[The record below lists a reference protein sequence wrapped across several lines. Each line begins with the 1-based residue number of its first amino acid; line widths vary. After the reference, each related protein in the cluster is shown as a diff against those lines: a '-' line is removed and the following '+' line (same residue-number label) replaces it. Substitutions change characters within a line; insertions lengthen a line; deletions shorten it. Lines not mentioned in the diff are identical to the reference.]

1 MIRIITDSTADLW
14 QEYVEKRNLIVITMN
29 YRLGDN
35 NYMATPDTASPLY
48 MDDREFYRQMRAGV
62 IASTTQINQAQ
73 YEEAFEPVLQ
83 AGDDILYLA
92 FSSGLTGSQHNAS
105 MAWDELKDKYPDRRL
120 SMVDTKAASMG
131 EGLAVWMVAEH
142 FAAHPDLTLDE
153 LTEYS
158 QSISMKV
165 HHWFTVDDLK
175 YLKRSGRVSGAA
187 AVIGTVLNIKP
198 VLHVDTEGHLI
209 AVEKVQGRKK
219 ALRRLVDQ
227 FDAHCAD
234 KQNGAIFIGNCDALE
249 DAQFVDDLIFQK
261 TGRRATKISGI
272 GPVIGSHSG
281 PGTLALFFVSE
292 DER

>member
-1 MIRIITDSTADLW
+1 MIRIVTDSTADLW
-14 QEYVEKRNLIVITMN
+14 QEYVEKRNIFVITMN

-35 NYMATPDTASPLY
+35 NYMATPDTTSPLY
-48 MDDREFYRQMRAGV
+48 MDDREFYKQMRAGV
-62 IASTTQINQAQ
+62 IASTTQINEAQ
-73 YEEAFEPVLQ
+73 YIEAFEGILS
-83 AGDDILYLA
+83 AGDDILYAA
-92 FSSGLTGSQHNAS
+92 FSSGLTGSQNNARL
-105 MAWDELKDKYPDRRL
+105 AWDELKEKYPERRL
-120 SMVDTKAASMG
+120 IMVDTKAASMG
-131 EGLAVWMVAEH
+131 EGLAVWMIAEH

-153 LTEYS
+153 LAEYAAT
-158 QSISMKV
+158 ISMKV

-219 ALRRLVDQ
+219 ALRRLVEQ
-227 FDAHCAD
+227 LEAHMAD

-261 TGRRATKISGI
+261 TGRRANKISGI

>member
-1 MIRIITDSTADLW
+1 MIRIVTDSTADLW
-14 QEYVEKRNLIVITMN
+14 QEYAEERNLLVIAMH

-35 NYMATPDTASPLY
+35 NYIATPDTSSPLY
-48 MDDREFYRQMRAGV
+48 MDDRAFYRQMRAGV
-62 IASTTQINQAQ
+62 VAGTTQINQAQ
-73 YEEAFEPVLQ
+73 YEEAFESVLA

-92 FSSGLTGSQHNAS
+92 FSSGLTGSQNNARL
-105 MAWDELKDKYPDRRL
+105 AWEELKEKYPQRRL
-120 SMVDTKAASMG
+120 VMVDTKAASLG
-131 EGLAVWMVAEH
+131 EGLAVWMTAEH
-142 FAAHPDLTLDE
+142 FAAHPGLSLDE
-153 LTEYS
+153 LADYAAK
-158 QSISMKV
+158 ISMKV

-219 ALRRLVDQ
+219 ALRRMVEQLE
-227 FDAHCAD
+227 AHMAD
-234 KQNGAIFIGNCDALE
+234 RENGAIFIGHCDALE

-261 TGRRATKISGI
+261 TGRRANKIGGI

-281 PGTLALFFVSE
+281 PGTLAVFFVSE

>member
-1 MIRIITDSTADLW
+1 MIRIMTDSTADLW
-14 QEYVEKRNLIVITMN
+14 QEYVQKRNIYVITMN

-73 YEEAFEPVLQ
+73 YEEAFEAVL
-83 AGDDILYLA
+83 AEGDDILYAA
-92 FSSGLTGSQHNAS
+92 FSSGLTGSQNNARL
-105 MAWDELKDKYPDRRL
+105 AWEEIREKYPERRMV
-120 SMVDTKAASMG
+120 MVDTKAASMG
-131 EGLAVWMVAEH
+131 EGLAVWMIAEH
-142 FAAHPDLTLDE
+142 FAAHPDISLDE
-153 LTEYS
+153 LADYAAA
-158 QSISMKV
+158 ISMKV

-219 ALRRLVDQ
+219 ALRRLVEQ
-227 FDAHCAD
+227 LEAHMAD
-234 KQNGAIFIGNCDALE
+234 KENGAIFIGSCDAPE
-249 DAQFVDDLIFQK
+249 DTRFVDDLIFQK
-261 TGRRATKISGI
+261 TGRRANKIGGI

-281 PGTLALFFVSE
+281 PGTLAVFFVSE

>member
-1 MIRIITDSTADLW
+1 MIRIVTDSTADLW
-14 QEYVEKRNLIVITMN
+14 QEYVEKRNLCVITMN

-62 IASTTQINQAQ
+62 IASTTQINPAP
-73 YEEAFEPVLQ
+73 YEEAFAEVLDQ
-83 AGDDILYLA
+83 GDDILYVA
-92 FSSGLTGSQHNAS
+92 FSSGLTGSQNN
-105 MAWDELKDKYPDRRL
+105 
-120 SMVDTKAASMG
+120 TKAASMG

-142 FAAHPDLTLDE
+142 FAAHPDITLDE
-153 LTEYS
+153 LADYAAA
-158 QSISMKV
+158 ISMKV

-227 FDAHCAD
+227 FEAHCAD
-234 KQNGAIFIGNCDALE
+234 KQNGAIFIGSCDAQE
-249 DAQFVDDLIFQK
+249 DARFVDDLIFQK
-261 TGRRATKISGI
+261 TGRRATKIGGI

>member
-1 MIRIITDSTADLW
+1 MIRIMTDSTADLW
-14 QEYVEKRNLIVITMN
+14 QEYVQKRNIYVITMN

-73 YEEAFEPVLQ
+73 YEEAFEAVL
-83 AGDDILYLA
+83 AEGDDILYAA
-92 FSSGLTGSQHNAS
+92 FSSGLTGSQNNARL
-105 MAWDELKDKYPDRRL
+105 AWEEIREKYPERRMV
-120 SMVDTKAASMG
+120 MVDTKAASMG
-131 EGLAVWMVAEH
+131 EGLAVWMIAEH
-142 FAAHPDLTLDE
+142 FAAHPDISLDE
-153 LTEYS
+153 LADYAAA
-158 QSISMKV
+158 ISMKV

-219 ALRRLVDQ
+219 ALRRLVEQ
-227 FDAHCAD
+227 LEAHMAD
-234 KQNGAIFIGNCDALE
+234 KENGAIFIGSCDAPE

-261 TGRRATKISGI
+261 TGRRANKIGGI

-281 PGTLALFFVSE
+281 PGTLAVFFVSE

>member
-1 MIRIITDSTADLW
+1 MIRIMTDSTADLW
-14 QEYVEKRNLIVITMN
+14 QEYVQKRNLYVITMN
-29 YRLGDN
+29 YRLGEN
-35 NYMATPDTASPLY
+35 NYMATPDTASPYY
-48 MDDREFYRQMRAGV
+48 MDDREFYKQMRAGV

-73 YEEAFEPVLQ
+73 YEEAFEAVLS
-83 AGDDILYLA
+83 AGDDILYAA
-92 FSSGLTGSQHNAS
+92 FSSGLTGSQNNARL
-105 MAWDELKDKYPDRRL
+105 AWEEIREKYPQRRMV
-120 SMVDTKAASMG
+120 MVDTKAASMG
-131 EGLAVWMVAEH
+131 EGLAVWMIAEH
-142 FAAHPDLTLDE
+142 FAAHPELTLDE
-153 LTEYS
+153 LADYAAA
-158 QSISMKV
+158 ISMKV

-219 ALRRLVDQ
+219 ALRRLVEQ
-227 FDAHCAD
+227 LEAHMAD
-234 KQNGAIFIGNCDALE
+234 KQNGAIFVGNCDALE

-261 TGRRATKISGI
+261 TGRRVNKISGI

-281 PGTLALFFVSE
+281 PGTLAVFFVSE

>member
-1 MIRIITDSTADLW
+1 MIRIVTDSTADLW
-14 QEYVEKRNLIVITMN
+14 QDYVEKRNLVVINMN
-29 YRLGDN
+29 YRLGEN
-35 NYMATPDTASPLY
+35 NYMATPDTSSPLY

-62 IASTTQINQAQ
+62 IASTAQINQAQ
-73 YEEAFEPVLQ
+73 YEEAFEPVLA

-105 MAWDELKDKYPDRRL
+105 MAWDELKERYPGRRL
-120 SMVDTKAASMG
+120 VMVDTKAASMG
-131 EGLAVWMVAEH
+131 EGLAVWMTAER
-142 FAAHPDLTLDE
+142 FAADPDITLDE
-153 LTEYS
+153 LADYAAAV
-158 QSISMKV
+158 SMKV

-198 VLHVDTEGHLI
+198 VLHVDNEGHLI

-227 FDAHCAD
+227 LEAHMAD
-234 KQNGAIFIGNCDALE
+234 KENGAIFIGSCDALE
-249 DAQFVDDLIFQK
+249 DCQFVDDLIFQK
-261 TGRRATKISGI
+261 TGRRATKIGGI

-281 PGTLALFFVSE
+281 PGTLAVFFVSE

>member
-1 MIRIITDSTADLW
+1 MIRIMTDSTADLW
-14 QEYVEKRNLIVITMN
+14 QEYVQKRNIYVITMN

-35 NYMATPDTASPLY
+35 NYMATPDMASPLY

-73 YEEAFEPVLQ
+73 YEEAFEAVL
-83 AGDDILYLA
+83 AEGDDILYAA
-92 FSSGLTGSQHNAS
+92 FSSGLTGSQNNARL
-105 MAWDELKDKYPDRRL
+105 AWEEIREKYPERRMV
-120 SMVDTKAASMG
+120 MVDTKAASMG
-131 EGLAVWMVAEH
+131 EGLAVWMIAEH
-142 FAAHPDLTLDE
+142 FAAHPDISLDE
-153 LTEYS
+153 LADYAAA
-158 QSISMKV
+158 ISMKV

-219 ALRRLVDQ
+219 ALRRLVEQ
-227 FDAHCAD
+227 LDAHMAD
-234 KQNGAIFIGNCDALE
+234 KENGAIFIGSCDAPE

-261 TGRRATKISGI
+261 TGRRANKIGGI

>member
-1 MIRIITDSTADLW
+1 MIRIMTDSTADLW
-14 QEYVEKRNLIVITMN
+14 QDYVEKRGIDVIPMN

-48 MDDREFYRQMRAGV
+48 MDDLAFYKQMRAGV
-62 IASTTQINQAQ
+62 IAGTTQINESQ
-73 YEEAFEPVLQ
+73 YTEAFESALA
-83 AGDDILYLA
+83 AGDDILYMA
-92 FSSGLTGSQHNAS
+92 FSSGLTGSQNNARL
-105 MAWDELKDKYPDRRL
+105 AWEELKEKYPGRRL
-120 SMVDTKAASMG
+120 VMVDTRAASMG
-131 EGLAVWMVAEH
+131 EGLAVWMTAEH
-142 FAAHPDLTLDE
+142 FAAHPDMPLEE
-153 LTEYS
+153 LAGYAGR
-158 QSISMKV
+158 ISMKV

-209 AVEKVQGRKK
+209 AAEKVQGRKK
-219 ALRRLVDQ
+219 ALRRLVEQ

-234 KQNGAIFIGNCDALE
+234 RQNGTIFIGHCDALE
-249 DAQFVDDLIFQK
+249 DARFVDDLVFQK
-261 TGRRATKISGI
+261 TGRRADKIGGI

>member
-1 MIRIITDSTADLW
+1 MIRIVTDSTADLW
-14 QEYVEKRNLIVITMN
+14 QEYVEKRNLYVIAMN

-35 NYMATPDTASPLY
+35 NFMATPDTASPLY

-73 YEEAFEPVLQ
+73 YEEAFEEVLR
-83 AGDDILYLA
+83 AGDDILYTA
-92 FSSGLTGSQHNAS
+92 FSSGLTGSQHNARL
-105 MAWDELKDKYPDRRL
+105 AWEELKEKYPERRMV
-120 SMVDTKAASMG
+120 MVDTRAASMG

-153 LTEYS
+153 LADYAAK
-158 QSISMKV
+158 ISMMV

-198 VLHVDTEGHLI
+198 VLHVDAEGHLI

-219 ALRRLVDQ
+219 ALRRLVEQ
-227 FDAHCAD
+227 LEAHMAD
-234 KQNGAIFIGNCDALE
+234 RQNGAIFIGNCDALE
-249 DAQFVDDLIFQK
+249 DARFVDDLIFQR
-261 TGRRATKISGI
+261 TGRRANKISGI

-281 PGTLALFFVSE
+281 PGTLAVFFVSE